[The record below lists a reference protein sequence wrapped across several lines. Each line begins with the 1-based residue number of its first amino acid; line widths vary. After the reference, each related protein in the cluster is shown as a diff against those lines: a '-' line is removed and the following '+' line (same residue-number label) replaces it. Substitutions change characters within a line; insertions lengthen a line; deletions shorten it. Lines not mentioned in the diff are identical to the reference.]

1 MRIRNTG
8 PAISGAPAPGEIGEV
23 DDQLGE
29 AMVRR
34 GFAQRIETLSDRLGI
49 DPVTDDG
56 FDDTQFDFA
65 EKPWN
70 VVGWTD
76 DDAEPP
82 GS

>member
-49 DPVTDDG
+49 GQGPN
-56 FDDTQFDFA
+56 
-65 EKPWN
+65 E
-70 VVGWTD
+70 WTLWD
-76 DDAEPP
+76 DDDIEDEPP